1 MQVYSFSNGADCYSF
16 CKAVSSNVPFIGTN
30 TGIEWSHHQMTGE
43 DTMKTLLG
51 VILAITATAAMA
63 AQEPENQYRG
73 QDLDIAKVV
82 SVTPTSTACD
92 VVPATMVY
100 IDHQGETHRVA
111 YQVMG
116 TCSGA

>member
-1 MQVYSFSNGADCYSF
+1 
-16 CKAVSSNVPFIGTN
+16 
-30 TGIEWSHHQMTGE
+30 
-43 DTMKTLLG
+43 MKTLLS

-63 AQEPENQYRG
+63 ANEPVAQYHG
-73 QDLDIAKVV
+73 DQDLDISKVI

-100 IDHQGETHRVA
+100 IDHQGETHSVT

>member
-1 MQVYSFSNGADCYSF
+1 
-16 CKAVSSNVPFIGTN
+16 
-30 TGIEWSHHQMTGE
+30 
-43 DTMKTLLG
+43 MKTLLG

-63 AQEPENQYRG
+63 ANEPVAQYHG
-73 QDLDIAKVV
+73 DQDLDIAKVI

-100 IDHQGETHRVA
+100 IDHQGETHSVT